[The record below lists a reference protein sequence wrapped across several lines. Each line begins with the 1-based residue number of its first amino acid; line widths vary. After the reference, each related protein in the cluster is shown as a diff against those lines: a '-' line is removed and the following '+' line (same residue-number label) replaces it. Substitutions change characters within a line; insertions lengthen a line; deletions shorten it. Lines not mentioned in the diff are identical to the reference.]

1 MSLRKQTIWLILF
14 ILLVCVAVAVLIF
27 LRVHVLR
34 GELIPINDTPPDM
47 LPSRLP
53 IYL

>member
-1 MSLRKQTIWLILF
+1 MSLKKQTIWLILF
-14 ILLVCVAVAVLIF
+14 IVLVCVAVAALIL
-27 LRVHVLR
+27 LRAHVLR

-47 LPSRLP
+47 LPSRFP